1 MLDGYLVTGIE
12 HLIYDEMELPSD
24 KFEAANWEGL
34 KQELLKLNNCD
45 VSDMV
50 QPDGFLNHV
59 EGKRLV
65 RPMLAA
71 IKRELQ
77 RVGFTFKDE

>member
-12 HLIYDEMELPSD
+12 HLIYSEMEFPSD
-24 KFEAANWEGL
+24 QFAVANWERL
-34 KQELLKLNNCD
+34 KQEVLKLNNSD
-45 VSDMV
+45 VSEMV
-50 QPDGFLNHV
+50 QPDGFLNHS

-65 RPMLAA
+65 RPLLGS

-77 RVGFTFKDE
+77 MVGFTFKDE